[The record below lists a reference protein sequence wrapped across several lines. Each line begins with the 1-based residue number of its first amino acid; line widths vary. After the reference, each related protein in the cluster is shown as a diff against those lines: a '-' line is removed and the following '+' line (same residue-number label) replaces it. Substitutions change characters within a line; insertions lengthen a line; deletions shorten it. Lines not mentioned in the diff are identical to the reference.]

1 MIIKLQIMKFQS
13 IEKCDNARR
22 FAWRKFYDEKYKH
35 KIHVSLLYTIIGGL
49 LIYNYLS
56 A

>member
-1 MIIKLQIMKFQS
+1 MKFQS

-22 FAWRKFYDEKYKH
+22 YAWYSLYKERYINR
-35 KIHVSLLYTIIGGL
+35 IHISLLYTIIGGL

-56 A
+56 V

>member
-22 FAWRKFYDEKYKH
+22 YAWFKVYEEKYKH
-35 KIHVSLLYTIIGGL
+35 RIHVSILYTIITGL
-49 LIYNYLS
+49 LIYNYMY
-56 A
+56 